1 MVGLPSATFLKN
13 ALGETSHWI
22 KVQSSTSQIKGEGI
36 QIRNDYISSVLWY
49 DMAAFVSGSGEKA
62 ENAPRD
68 SGMETE
74 KLRVGNLW
82 VHVTYQIAIHLIS
95 S

>member
-1 MVGLPSATFLKN
+1 
-13 ALGETSHWI
+13 
-22 KVQSSTSQIKGEGI
+22 
-36 QIRNDYISSVLWY
+36 
-49 DMAAFVSGSGEKA
+49 MAAFVSGSGEKA

-74 KLRVGNLW
+74 KLRVGDLW